1 MGILHFERNTT
12 MTTQNYFEFSQNN
25 SGGGW
30 QIDHEAGIDE
40 KVFVQAWNPS
50 EANAKAEEI
59 GIYFDGVSK
68 GYDCSCC
75 GNRWSECWDSD
86 TGQEEAP
93 TASKVSL
100 DTVAFVHHSDGTVE
114 KVVGTW
120 DWMGEL
126 RKGSV
131 WE

>member
-1 MGILHFERNTT
+1 
-12 MTTQNYFEFSQNN
+12 MTTKNYFEFRQNN

-30 QIDHEAGIDE
+30 DSDHGVGRSEL
-40 KVFVQAWNPS
+40 VFVQASSPQ
-50 EANAKAEEI
+50 EANRRAEAV
-59 GIYFDGVSK
+59 GLYFDGVTK

-75 GNRWSECWDSD
+75 GDRWSECWDSD

-93 TASKVSL
+93 KASKVSL
-100 DTVAFVHHSDGTVE
+100 GTVAFVHHADGTVE

-126 RKGSV
+126 KKRGG
-131 WE
+131 W